1 MPKVQKNKFSPFSHQ
16 ERVKMIESVTTALTP
31 LENWQPHPDSKALP
45 SREHAHIMFTFHFNI
60 LNTIVNIGN
69 TQTSKTL
76 SKTLGATSETV
87 WFCGYSE
94 SQTEN
99 AISCPSSLRRN
110 GWNEKEMSSV
120 FQVLPSLLAA
130 ILNSSVIESS
140 STTYTVCGDTGHKP
154 TDHFC
159 SKI

>member
-1 MPKVQKNKFSPFSHQ
+1 
-16 ERVKMIESVTTALTP
+16 MIESVTTALTP

-45 SREHAHIMFTFHFNI
+45 SREHAHIMFTFHYNI

-76 SKTLGATSETV
+76 SKTLGATSGTV

-130 ILNSSVIESS
+130 ILNRLQQHTQFVVIL
-140 STTYTVCGDTGHKP
+140 DTNQQITFVP
-154 TDHFC
+154 R
-159 SKI
+159 SKRSLLHSEVVLVLTQCT